1 MDQDAISKLAR
12 INFLDGLELGTDQ
25 DTVVIASYPRSG
37 NTMLRAY
44 LEKVT
49 GLVSGSDCDIT
60 KKLNQCLMNMGL
72 AGEGLVDKR
81 VWTIKTHYP
90 ERYGKTRFGA
100 ERCVLLVRSPLDCF
114 TSLFNMVCSGSHD
127 MSIADNDFEKFHTHW
142 GEFIQQEIT
151 VWKDF
156 HDFWLKAKIPV
167 HIIRYEDL
175 VLQPA
180 STLTDLI
187 KFILN
192 VRTLEGTRVEKY
204 VALACQESAPEIYKP
219 RKGKVNG
226 NMAKFK
232 ALHLDF
238 MYNYAK
244 DVIDK
249 FAYAEFFQTMK
260 TEADSAGVVK
270 TVPACPDLLT
280 EPMRNNE
287 SVRIHN
293 AAALESSIYNLFE
306 SDEITSIM
314 VNYPALLLRKKSAL
328 YPEGRTSYR
337 FKHDLRKLVTVNGM
351 TMFETSGKKKKGK
364 RRVLNLAPSEM
375 D

>member
-1 MDQDAISKLAR
+1 
-12 INFLDGLELGTDQ
+12 
-25 DTVVIASYPRSG
+25 
-37 NTMLRAY
+37 MLNAA
-44 LEKVT
+44 E
-49 GLVSGSDCDIT
+49 T
-60 KKLNQCLMNMGL
+60 K
-72 AGEGLVDKR
+72 
-81 VWTIKTHYP
+81 
-90 ERYGKTRFGA
+90 
-100 ERCVLLVRSPLDCF
+100 
-114 TSLFNMVCSGSHD
+114 
-127 MSIADNDFEKFHTHW
+127 
-142 GEFIQQEIT
+142 
-151 VWKDF
+151 
-156 HDFWLKAKIPV
+156 
-167 HIIRYEDL
+167 
-175 VLQPA
+175 
-180 STLTDLI
+180 
-187 KFILN
+187 
-192 VRTLEGTRVEKY
+192 
-204 VALACQESAPEIYKP
+204 
-219 RKGKVNG
+219 
-226 NMAKFK
+226 AKFK